1 MLPETAPMQ
10 RLRLLALR
18 RDERAL
24 LERLGELGLVEL
36 TVGPATQ
43 AGLGQRDFAGEQARW
58 GDLAARAS
66 KLRSQLVSELRL
78 EDDGRVSDLT
88 GADLEGHLR
97 DLETR
102 AAVLLQERVRLREQC
117 ETLERQSTEAQAYAE
132 ALDALGDVRTA
143 GLLRFILGTLPE
155 DHLSMLT
162 GPEAAFLPLAHHHDS
177 RALLA
182 VTCDSHLEATRSR
195 LKAAGFVPA
204 PTGLLESARQARGQE
219 KTLGARQ
226 AEVEAALVTLAG
238 EAVPWL
244 AAVGQRAAH
253 EAALQSARSQLQRSR
268 ACILLTGWVPAAA
281 TSSLEEQVAALT
293 RRQYSLDLVSAARLP
308 DEEAPVLLT
317 HSRLLRPF
325 AALVQAYG
333 LPRYGEVVPT
343 LWVALSYVVMFGM
356 MFGDVGHGLVLLALG
371 WLLLR
376 RRPKLHDGAVILCWG
391 GLFSALFGAVY
402 GSCFGLE
409 FAHRLA
415 LWRDP
420 IEGNPITLMLIAI
433 GLGVVLVSL
442 GLVINIVNHLRRG
455 QVWHALSDGLGIS
468 GLVFYWGA
476 LALAVW
482 GDRLAAGGP
491 ALGVLTA
498 LTGLPIVVWLL
509 REPLHRLRRGS
520 PKDEGFAAVCIGAL
534 VETFES
540 VLVFLANTISFVRL
554 AAYAMSHAA
563 LLLAIA
569 TLAHEIG
576 RVPLVGAGLSALV
589 LLGGNLVVMLLEGI
603 VAGVQALRL
612 EYYEF
617 FSKFFPGNGRP
628 FSPFRLQPCGV
639 LPAAEWDAS
648 GQPGKSEEIP

>member
-1 MLPETAPMQ
+1 MR
-10 RLRLLALR
+10 RLRLVVLR

-24 LERLGELGLVEL
+24 LERLGELGLVQL

-43 AGLGQRDFAGEQARW
+43 AGLGQRDFAAEQARW
-58 GDLAARAS
+58 GDLAGRAT
-66 KLRSQLVSELRL
+66 KLRSQLLTEAGL
-78 EDDGRVSDLT
+78 EDDGRVSALT
-88 GADLEGHLR
+88 ASELEGPLR
-97 DLETR
+97 DLELR
-102 AAVLLQERVRLREQC
+102 AAALLQERGRLREQR
-117 ETLERQSTEAQAYAE
+117 ETLERQSTEAQAYAD
-132 ALDALGDVRTA
+132 ALEALGDLRA
-143 GLLRFILGTLPE
+143 PGLLRFILGTVPDE
-155 DHLSMLT
+155 HLSALT
-162 GPEAAFLPLAHHHDS
+162 GPDAAFLPLANHHGG

-182 VTCDSHLEATRSR
+182 VTCDGHLETTRSQ
-195 LKAAGFVPA
+195 LEAAGFVPA
-204 PTGLLESARQARGQE
+204 TPGLLEGAYQSRGQA
-219 KTLGARQ
+219 KALGARQ
-226 AEVEAALVTLAG
+226 AEVEAALVSLAG
-238 EAVPWL
+238 DGAPWL

-253 EAALQSARSQLQRSR
+253 EAALQSARSQLQRSD

-281 TSSLEEQVAALT
+281 TAGLEEQVAALT
-293 RRQYSLDLVSAARLP
+293 GRQYCLDLVSAADLP
-308 DEEAPVLLT
+308 DEEIPVLLT

-376 RRPKLHDGAVILCWG
+376 RRPKLRDAAVILCWG
-391 GLFSALFGAVY
+391 GLASVLFGAAY

-420 IEGNPITLMLIAI
+420 IEGNPITLMLLAI

-442 GLVINIVNHLRRG
+442 GLVLNIVNHLRRG

-468 GLVFYWGA
+468 GLVFYWSA

-491 ALGVLTA
+491 ALRLLTA
-498 LTGLPIVVWLL
+498 LTGLPLVLWLL

-520 PKDEGFAAVCIGAL
+520 PEHEGFAAVCIGAL

-576 RVPLVGAGLSALV
+576 RVPLVGAALSTLV
-589 LLGGNLVVMLLEGI
+589 LLGGNLMVMLLEGI

-628 FSPFRLQPCGV
+628 FTPFRLQPCGV
-639 LPAAEWDAS
+639 PYTTDWDAS

>member
-24 LERLGELGLVEL
+24 LERLGELGLIQL

-43 AGLGQRDFAGEQARW
+43 AGLGQRDFAAEQARW

-66 KLRSQLVSELRL
+66 KLRSQLVTELRL
-78 EDDGRVSDLT
+78 EEDGRVSPLA
-88 GADLEGHLR
+88 GSDLEGQLR
-97 DLETR
+97 DLESR
-102 AAVLLQERVRLREQC
+102 ATTLLQERGRLREQR

-132 ALDALGDVRTA
+132 ALEALEDVRA
-143 GLLRFILGTLPE
+143 PGLLRLILGTVP
-155 DHLSMLT
+155 DDRLSALT
-162 GPEAAFLPLAHHHDS
+162 GPGAAFLPLAHHHGN

-182 VTCDSHLEATRSR
+182 VTCDGHLAATRSR
-195 LKAAGFVPA
+195 LETAGFVPA
-204 PTGLLESARQARGQE
+204 PPGLLEGACQARGQA
-219 KTLGARQ
+219 KVIDARQ
-226 AEVEAALVTLAG
+226 AEVEAALGTLARDG
-238 EAVPWL
+238 VPWL

-253 EAALQSARSQLQRSR
+253 EAALQSARSQLQRSD

-281 TSSLEEQVAALT
+281 TCDLEEQVAALT
-293 RRQYSLDLVSAARLP
+293 GRQYHLDLVSAAHLP
-308 DEEAPVLLT
+308 DEEIPVLLT
-317 HSRLLRPF
+317 HSRLLQPF

-371 WLLLR
+371 WLLR

-391 GLFSALFGAVY
+391 GLASALFGVAY

-420 IEGNPITLMLIAI
+420 IEGNPITLMLLAI
-433 GLGVVLVSL
+433 GLGAVLVSL
-442 GLVINIVNHLRRG
+442 GLVINVVNHLRRG
-455 QVWHALSDGLGIS
+455 QVWYALSDGLGIS
-468 GLVFYWGA
+468 GLVFYWSA
-476 LALAVW
+476 LALAAW
-482 GDRLAAGGP
+482 GDRLTTGGP
-491 ALGVLTA
+491 VLRVLTA
-498 LTGLPIVVWLL
+498 LMGLPIVVWLL

-520 PKDEGFAAVCIGAL
+520 PEGEGLAAVCIGAL

-576 RVPLVGAGLSALV
+576 RVPLVGAALSALV
-589 LLGGNLVVMLLEGI
+589 LLGGNLVVILLEGI

-617 FSKFFPGNGRP
+617 FSKFFPGNGRR
-628 FSPFRLQPCGV
+628 FTPFRLQPCGV
-639 LPAAEWDAS
+639 PCTTDWDAS